1 MRDKYFES
9 LVLSPE
15 RFANKRRKIM
25 ATFTHPGTEKYFALD
40 RLF

>member
-9 LVLSPE
+9 SVLSPE
-15 RFANKRRKIM
+15 RFTNKRRKIM
-25 ATFTHPGTEKYFALD
+25 ATFTPPGIEKYFALY